1 MCVSTEVPG
10 KVQLKGMEKRRQD
23 FAEFLI
29 EGDQFMPGQRRD
41 VTYIS
46 RLQVPHDTTHAPP
59 HTTHTQH
66 AHGTTRAR
74 AIAYV
79 LMFGVCG
86 LRA

>member
-23 FAEFLI
+23 FADFLI

-46 RLQVPHDTTHAPP
+46 RLQVPHDTRN
-59 HTTHTQH
+59 THTARH
-66 AHGTTRAR
+66 AHVRSHK
-74 AIAYV
+74 
-79 LMFGVCG
+79 C
-86 LRA
+86 